1 MHENNILLFL
11 KKIIFDIST
20 SKQFEKI
27 KKILIWSKEKNKNN
41 NFKKNTFKMQKK
53 SYFKVE
59 WWSYYYNLD
68 LFVMFLMFMINYWLN
83 NIYLYNQGFKPH

>member
-41 NFKKNTFKMQKK
+41 NF
-53 SYFKVE
+53 
-59 WWSYYYNLD
+59 
-68 LFVMFLMFMINYWLN
+68 
-83 NIYLYNQGFKPH
+83 